1 MTLSGWA
8 LVLLAAAS
16 GQVVDPAGKPIEGA
30 EACTGA
36 KETLACVKTD
46 AHGFYRI
53 EKPASP
59 KVFIRASGFVPSQAE
74 SAEQVAPIKLARAAT
89 LTVKAV
95 DSVTGQSVPAGRVIL
110 TYTSGQGIG
119 TSAPFN
125 KNGVRFTTIVPGEV
139 LARTESDGYDPGGP
153 EAIHLEGGDV
163 KTLTIGMKRR
173 APIVLH

>member
-1 MTLSGWA
+1 MTLYGWA

-16 GQVVDPAGKPIEGA
+16 GQVVDPEGKPIQGA

-36 KETLACVKTD
+36 KETLQCVKTD
-46 AHGFYRI
+46 AHGFFRI
-53 EKPASP
+53 EEPSRP
-59 KVFIRASGFVPSQAE
+59 KVFIRASGFVPSQVEA
-74 SAEQVAPIKLARAAT
+74 AEQVAPIKLSRAAT

-95 DSVTGQSVPAGRVIL
+95 DSVTGQPVASGRVIL

-125 KNGVRFTTIVPGEV
+125 KSGVRITTLVPGEV
-139 LARTESDGYDPGGP
+139 LARAESEGYDPGGP